1 MTEYLDALA
10 LFLAMVIGALGTF
23 LVQRSKAKARLM
35 CAGGE
40 ARKAHASA
48 SIEEAQARLSLD
60 GATREWAER
69 LIERFDKESEELRCE
84 LKRLRKQYDLAMDEM
99 REKYERA
106 MANLQAQYEGEIE
119 ELKVQIRELQTENK
133 NLMALYVKRKP

>member
-1 MTEYLDALA
+1 MKEHLDALA
-10 LFLAMVIGALGTF
+10 VFLVAVIGAIGTF
-23 LVQRSKAKARLM
+23 LVNRSKAKARLM
-35 CAGGE
+35 CADGE
-40 ARKAHASA
+40 AHKAHASA

-60 GATREWAER
+60 SATREWAER

-84 LKRLRKQYDLAMDEM
+84 LTTLRKQYDLAINEM

-106 MANLQAQYEGEIE
+106 MAELKAQYEGEIE